1 MKEAE
6 AGTSPEA
13 SPSVLI
19 AAEAGVAAAA
29 PLAAEAGVTAVV
41 PMEVEAEAASAVPV
55 EVEASSLAVSAVP
68 LEVEKEAEAG
78 TSPEAS
84 PSVLVAAEVAV
95 GPLVAAEEA
104 GVAAAAPLAAEA
116 GATAVVPME
125 VEAEAASAVPVEVEA
140 SSLAVSAV
148 PLEVEKEAEAGTSPE
163 ASPSVLVAAEAAAG
177 PLVAAEEAGV
187 AAAALLAAQ
196 TGAVAVVPME
206 VEAKVASLPAAVEA
220 AASHSGLG
228 AECGP
233 GSTVQ
238 PAHSRG
244 KLSLQRCESCGGEEA
259 KYRCPR
265 CLKYSCSLPCVKKH
279 KVALNCNGVREKT
292 AFVSV
297 NEFSDLNLL
306 SDYRFLEDVGR
317 LADCAA
323 RDVSLHRRTANKS
336 INVLK
341 RRARK
346 YNIHLKTLPIGFS
359 KRRENTTFF
368 NIREQKF
375 YWHLKLVFPHCH
387 AEYTIQRVPDDKM
400 LGEILKHYVDPVES
414 DPVIRQRLK
423 IYTMSPE
430 SDVQILMKVE
440 NRQHNSVRYNQLDT
454 SKSLLDN
461 LKDKV
466 IIEYPTLL
474 VVLKKFRNGMVVLGQ
489 DASDSSEDS
498 DSESSSL
505 SSLEEGEIRDCS

>member
-1 MKEAE
+1 MPVQVVAVGLAFPVEVEVEVEVEVVAAVPVETGVQAAALVPRLEAAAAAPPALGAVAASAGPVEAEASPLAASPLAVSAVPLEVEIEAE

-13 SPSVLI
+13 SPSVFI
-19 AAEAGVAAAA
+19 AAETV
-29 PLAAEAGVTAVV
+29 
-41 PMEVEAEAASAVPV
+41 
-55 EVEASSLAVSAVP
+55 
-68 LEVEKEAEAG
+68 
-78 TSPEAS
+78 
-84 PSVLVAAEVAV
+84 
-95 GPLVAAEEA
+95 
-104 GVAAAAPLAAEA
+104 
-116 GATAVVPME
+116 
-125 VEAEAASAVPVEVEA
+125 
-140 SSLAVSAV
+140 
-148 PLEVEKEAEAGTSPE
+148 
-163 ASPSVLVAAEAAAG
+163 AG

-187 AAAALLAAQ
+187 AAAALLVAQ
-196 TGAVAVVPME
+196 TGAVAVVPKE

-228 AECGP
+228 TERGP
-233 GSTVQ
+233 GSAVQ
-238 PAHSRG
+238 PAHSHG

-297 NEFSDLNLL
+297 NEFNDLNLL
-306 SDYRFLEDVGR
+306 SDYRFLEDAGR

-474 VVLKKFRNGMVVLGQ
+474 VVLKKIRNGMVVLGQ